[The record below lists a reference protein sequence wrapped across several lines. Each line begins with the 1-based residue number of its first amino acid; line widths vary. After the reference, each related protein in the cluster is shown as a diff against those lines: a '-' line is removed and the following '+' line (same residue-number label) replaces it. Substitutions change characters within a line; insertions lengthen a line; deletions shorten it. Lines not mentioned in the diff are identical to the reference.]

1 MIFFKLLDWQLSP
14 VVLKAKEVLFVT
26 DFNRPGEF
34 FGQFSSA
41 AEDGLDEMFGYL
53 KKCYSSDS

>member
-1 MIFFKLLDWQLSP
+1 MIFFKFFDWQLSP
-14 VVLKAKEVLFVT
+14 LVLKASVLFVT

-53 KKCYSSDS
+53 KKFYSSDS